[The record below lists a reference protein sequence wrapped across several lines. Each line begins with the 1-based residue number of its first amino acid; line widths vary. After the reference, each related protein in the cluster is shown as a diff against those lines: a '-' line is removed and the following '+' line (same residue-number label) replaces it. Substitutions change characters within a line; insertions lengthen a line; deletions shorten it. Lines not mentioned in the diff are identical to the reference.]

1 MSRCSCVP
9 CLAIIQHDNECDPR
23 MPAIP
28 IQPLAISSK
37 TSAKDTMSMPRP
49 PYSSGTVMPNRPSS
63 FIVSTISVG

>member
-1 MSRCSCVP
+1 M
-9 CLAIIQHDNECDPR
+9 
-23 MPAIP
+23 P

-37 TSAKDTMSMPRP
+37 TSANDTMSMPRP